1 MADLH
6 ASPAIFTFSAL
17 AAPQLS
23 FPEPLDPLLS
33 PPSSSLKRARPS
45 DPETAFEA
53 ELPRKKRRL
62 RLQLITSRLSAP
74 FAMPAS
80 FVLPRV
86 YALPWIRQRCNG
98 RHVLRKAAILNKIR
112 RDAMMAT
119 IASREQ
125 QERILEQRRRERE
138 RIMAATPITGN
149 KAATKATKKIAADEK
164 VEGESCKAC
173 HDTNKST
180 STTGEGEKDKSSET

>member
-23 FPEPLDPLLS
+23 FLEPLEPLLS

-45 DPETAFEA
+45 DPEAAFEA

-62 RLQLITSRLSAP
+62 RLQLITSPLSAP

-86 YALPWIRQRCNG
+86 YVLPWIRQRCNG

-125 QERILEQRRRERE
+125 QERILEQRRRESGWDWDGKAQE
-138 RIMAATPITGN
+138 DSNNTDTNAT
-149 KAATKATKKIAADEK
+149 DEK
-164 VEGESCKAC
+164 VERESCKTRNT
-173 HDTNKST
+173 TNKST
-180 STTGEGEKDKSSET
+180 STTGEGEKDKSPEA

>member
-86 YALPWIRQRCNG
+86 YVLPWIRQRCNG

-125 QERILEQRRRERE
+125 QERILEQRRRERY
-138 RIMAATPITGN
+138 ASAT
-149 KAATKATKKIAADEK
+149 ATKSATVRVQGFQVHAN
-164 VEGESCKAC
+164 GG
-173 HDTNKST
+173 
-180 STTGEGEKDKSSET
+180 STTESGLWPLHLSRGIRRQRRRRKR